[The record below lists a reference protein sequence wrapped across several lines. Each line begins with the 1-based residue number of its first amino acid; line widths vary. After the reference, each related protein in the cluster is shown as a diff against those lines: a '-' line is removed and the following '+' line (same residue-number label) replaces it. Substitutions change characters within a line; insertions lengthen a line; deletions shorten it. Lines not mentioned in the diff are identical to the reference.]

1 MWVRMRMR
9 IGLVLRS
16 YDRPSVSVGV
26 VAPRTPSP
34 GPFTRHE
41 LTVHIVYI
49 KLDKDL
55 YIFQWR

>member
-1 MWVRMRMR
+1 MR